1 MTPKPKD
8 FDPLLLE
15 SIDEALLSLGVSVK
29 SSIYFHL
36 EKNFKVHR
44 SDIPMHLGEFQNGL
58 EKIFGL
64 GARFLEILI
73 MKNLYTRI
81 GCTLVMAEDVQME
94 FVKYVEAAKQS
105 YLKAC
110 SGKNNC

>member
-15 SIDEALLSLGVSVK
+15 SIDEALQSLGESVK
-29 SSIYFHL
+29 ISIYFHL
-36 EKNFKVHR
+36 EKNFSVHR
-44 SDIPMHLGEFQNGL
+44 SDIPTHLDEFQNGL

-73 MKNLYTRI
+73 MKNLYARI
-81 GCTLVMAEDVQME
+81 ECPLNIGENVQME
-94 FVKYVEAAKQS
+94 FVKYVESAKQS
-105 YLKAC
+105 YLKGC
-110 SGKNNC
+110 HSENNC